1 MSRLDMPKK
10 AVTKKPRPK
19 AAPKKTVPARK
30 AAAKPAQ
37 PADKPAKP
45 AGKARRPATKPDPA
59 PARPRRPPQP
69 RPEANPK
76 PETKPA
82 AALDPD
88 LVLAPDDDGKEQ
100 EPGDGLSVD
109 LEEITEEVD
118 AEPEVVEEK
127 IGSALAVSGR
137 GAIARVSPLQRY
149 LSEVRK
155 HPLLTREEEQ
165 RMAEAFYKQ
174 GDLDAARRLVSGN
187 LRLVVKIAL
196 EYYRHWMDLLDLI
209 QEGNLGLVQ
218 AVKKFDPYRGI
229 RLSTYSSFWIRAYIL
244 KFLMDNW
251 RLVKIGTTQA
261 QRKLF
266 FNLKK
271 EKERLEQLG
280 FAPGARM
287 LAQALDVKES
297 EVVEMEQRLA
307 AHDESIDGPI
317 SEDSK
322 QTREMVLADEQ
333 PDTDTVVA
341 DDEFARL
348 IRHKLA
354 AFRERLS
361 RDGLDKDLF
370 IFEHRLMSERPL
382 TLQEVGEKFGV
393 SRERVRQLEAR
404 LLKNLKEHL
413 KQEMPDY
420 EDYDFVQ

>member
-1 MSRLDMPKK
+1 MPKK
-10 AVTKKPRPK
+10 TVTKKPRPK
-19 AAPKKTVPARK
+19 AAAKKTTPAR
-30 AAAKPAQ
+30 
-37 PADKPAKP
+37 KP
-45 AGKARRPATKPDPA
+45 AGKARRPAGAKTVA
-59 PARPRRPPQP
+59 PLAGPRHGP
-69 RPEANPK
+69 RPGPAAKAK
-76 PETKPA
+76 PGPKPA
-82 AALDPD
+82 AVLGPD
-88 LVLAPDDDGKEQ
+88 LVLEPEDDGKE
-100 EPGDGLSVD
+100 EGPGDGLTEAP
-109 LEEITEEVD
+109 EELTEEVG
-118 AEPEVVEEK
+118 AEPGPAEEK
-127 IGSALAVSGR
+127 VESALAVSGR

-165 RMAEAFYKQ
+165 QMAETYYKQ

-307 AHDESIDGPI
+307 AHDESIDGPV

-322 QTREMVLADEQ
+322 QTREMVLADER
-333 PDTDTVVA
+333 PDTDSVIA

-348 IRHKLA
+348 IRQKLA
-354 AFRERLS
+354 DFRGRLS

-370 IFEHRLMSERPL
+370 IFDHRLMSERPL

-413 KQEMPDY
+413 KQAMPDF